1 MACPYRQAI
10 FYAPPRISDYASAID
25 FINAKGIL
33 GTSSYRE
40 GTMKLIVDHLKE
52 KFITGLFVVIPV
64 GITIFILTFLFSF
77 ADGIL
82 GSYLDSLFSLI
93 FHQEIHIPGL
103 GMITGAVVIY
113 LAGILATNVLGNQFL
128 NLGDELLSRIPLV
141 KSIYSSSKQLIK
153 VFKEGK
159 TSYRRAVFV
168 EWPRPGV
175 RAIGFVT
182 AEVKRDGLP
191 LVVVYV
197 PTMPN
202 PTSGFALFFRED
214 EVFDCGM
221 TVEEA
226 VKFVVSGGMVVM

>member
-1 MACPYRQAI
+1 
-10 FYAPPRISDYASAID
+10 
-25 FINAKGIL
+25 
-33 GTSSYRE
+33 
-40 GTMKLIVDHLKE
+40 
-52 KFITGLFVVIPV
+52 
-64 GITIFILTFLFSF
+64 
-77 ADGIL
+77 
-82 GSYLDSLFSLI
+82 
-93 FHQEIHIPGL
+93 
-103 GMITGAVVIY
+103 MITGAVVIY
-113 LAGILATNVLGNQFL
+113 LTGILATNVLGNQFL
-128 NLGDELLSRIPLV
+128 KLGDDLLSRIPLV

-168 EWPRPGV
+168 EWPRTGV

-182 AEVKRDGLP
+182 AEVERDGIP

-226 VKFVVSGGMVVM
+226 VKFVVSGGMVIT